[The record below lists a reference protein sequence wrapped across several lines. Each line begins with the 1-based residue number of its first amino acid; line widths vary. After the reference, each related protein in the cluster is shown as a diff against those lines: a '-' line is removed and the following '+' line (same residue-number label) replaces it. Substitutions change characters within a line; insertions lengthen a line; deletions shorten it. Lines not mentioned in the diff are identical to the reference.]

1 MKRFADFNTDI
12 KPLDGEKVR
21 LDDVVNI
28 EVTVIGYNIRKS
40 KYGKNAS
47 GKCLA
52 LQLEFG
58 GDRRVAFT
66 GSDVLISQIEKYGDQ
81 IPFVATIRKIDRYY
95 TFS

>member
-1 MKRFADFNTDI
+1 LRF
-12 KPLDGEKVR
+12 
-21 LDDVVNI
+21 DDVVNI

-52 LQLEFG
+52 LQIEYG
-58 GDRRVAFT
+58 GDSRVAFT
-66 GSDVLISQIEKYGDQ
+66 GSDVLINQIEKYGDQ
-81 IPFVATIRKIDRYY
+81 VPFITTIRKIDRYY

>member
-28 EVTVIGYNIRKS
+28 EVTVIGCNIRKS

-52 LQLEFG
+52 LQIEFG
-58 GDRRVAFT
+58 GSRRVAFT
-66 GSDVLISQIEKYGDQ
+66 GSDVLINQMEKYGDQ
-81 IPFVATIRKIDRYY
+81 IPFLTTIRKIDRYY